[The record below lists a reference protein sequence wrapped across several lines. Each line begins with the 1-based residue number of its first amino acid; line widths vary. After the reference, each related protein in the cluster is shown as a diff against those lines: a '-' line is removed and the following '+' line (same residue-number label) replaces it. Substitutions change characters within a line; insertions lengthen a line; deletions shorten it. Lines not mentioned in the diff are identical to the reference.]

1 MDMAAMFGSNL
12 YIIVERYTAG
22 QNCSSQNLASI
33 KTFLADSRC
42 HRTGTAASYK
52 ATRKGDGSATIDIF
66 TDSSCST
73 DGMTLTVTAAQA
85 RVNSCANDANGI
97 LDTKVYFSEVY
108 LLSTVTYESGVGGC
122 KAPVVPTQLFT
133 TVATEGSCEA
143 SSACIGTAPPYNGT
157 LCSSTSNYQND
168 VAAAF
173 GPSPYVIVEKYTAG
187 KSCDMGELSSIQ
199 SYIADTKCHRTSSTT
214 SFRAIRK
221 TDGSSTIMTYANSG
235 SCRLVPKTFAV
246 TTDQAIGNSCSQ
258 GSTGV
263 VDTKLY
269 GGGAMPLFLTVTAVY
284 DNTKTSNC
292 MAPAIPMQWVAT
304 TLSVDDCVPT
314 VGCQYSGPLYT
325 STVCSN
331 TKTYQQ
337 DVAAA
342 FGWNHSSST
351 KSFIATS
358 GMDGLVRI
366 DFYTSSSSCG
376 FEKSTLT
383 VTAAQAK
390 GNMCISTGFID
401 IKVFTPY

>member
-1 MDMAAMFGSNL
+1 
-12 YIIVERYTAG
+12 
-22 QNCSSQNLASI
+22 
-33 KTFLADSRC
+33 
-42 HRTGTAASYK
+42 
-52 ATRKGDGSATIDIF
+52 
-66 TDSSCST
+66 
-73 DGMTLTVTAAQA
+73 
-85 RVNSCANDANGI
+85 
-97 LDTKVYFSEVY
+97 
-108 LLSTVTYESGVGGC
+108 
-122 KAPVVPTQLFT
+122 
-133 TVATEGSCEA
+133 
-143 SSACIGTAPPYNGT
+143 
-157 LCSSTSNYQND
+157 
-168 VAAAF
+168 
-173 GPSPYVIVEKYTAG
+173 
-187 KSCDMGELSSIQ
+187 
-199 SYIADTKCHRTSSTT
+199 
-214 SFRAIRK
+214 
-221 TDGSSTIMTYANSG
+221 MTYANSG

-269 GGGAMPLFLTVTAVY
+269 GGGVTPLFLTVTAVY

-342 FGWNHSSST
+342 FGWNQYVTVESYIAGKGCAQSALARVATYLADGYCHSSSST

-376 FEKSTLT
+376 FKKSTLT

>member
-85 RVNSCANDANGI
+85 RANSCANDANGI

-342 FGWNHSSST
+342 FGWNQYV
-351 KSFIATS
+351 
-358 GMDGLVRI
+358 L
-366 DFYTSSSSCG
+366 
-376 FEKSTLT
+376 EKVVLS
-383 VTAAQAK
+383 QH
-390 GNMCISTGFID
+390 
-401 IKVFTPY
+401 

>member
-85 RVNSCANDANGI
+85 R
-97 LDTKVYFSEVY
+97 
-108 LLSTVTYESGVGGC
+108 
-122 KAPVVPTQLFT
+122 
-133 TVATEGSCEA
+133 
-143 SSACIGTAPPYNGT
+143 
-157 LCSSTSNYQND
+157 
-168 VAAAF
+168 
-173 GPSPYVIVEKYTAG
+173 
-187 KSCDMGELSSIQ
+187 
-199 SYIADTKCHRTSSTT
+199 
-214 SFRAIRK
+214 
-221 TDGSSTIMTYANSG
+221 
-235 SCRLVPKTFAV
+235 
-246 TTDQAIGNSCSQ
+246 

-269 GGGAMPLFLTVTAVY
+269 GGGAMPLFLTVTTVY

-342 FGWNHSSST
+342 FGWNQYV
-351 KSFIATS
+351 
-358 GMDGLVRI
+358 L
-366 DFYTSSSSCG
+366 
-376 FEKSTLT
+376 EKVVLS
-383 VTAAQAK
+383 QH
-390 GNMCISTGFID
+390 
-401 IKVFTPY
+401 